1 MAQPN
6 QDNLF
11 NLLQE
16 MLDEQPHIQTLD
28 LQDQEID
35 DLNTIYDPLTKFQ
48 RLNDLNLSNNGFQT
62 LPSNMSGLR
71 FV

>member
-62 LPSNMSGLR
+62 LPGNMSGLR

>member
-48 RLNDLNLSNNGFQT
+48 RLNDLNLSNNGF
-62 LPSNMSGLR
+62 
-71 FV
+71 